1 MTFDELLTKEVPKI
15 TLADFIRLC
24 FAADDDK
31 VYIDI
36 EILEKG
42 SLWAIPIEQEDIRII
57 DPVLQPYY
65 DYQIIGFYT
74 CERICLILKEG
85 EK

>member
-24 FAADDDK
+24 LDGNDDK

-36 EILEKG
+36 EVYDNRLHSIYSMEK
-42 SLWAIPIEQEDIRII
+42 DTIRII

-65 DYQIIGFYT
+65 DYQIIGLYT
-74 CERICLILKEG
+74 CEKICLILKEV
-85 EK
+85 

>member
-1 MTFDELLTKEVPKI
+1 MTFDELLTKELPKI

-24 FAADDDK
+24 LSASDDK

-36 EILEKG
+36 EILDKY
-42 SLWAIPIEQEDIRII
+42 PIEERDIRII

-65 DYQIIGFYT
+65 DYEIIGLYT
-74 CERICLILKEG
+74 CESIVLILEGG